1 MPRRRLPP
9 SAPCPCDSGKK
20 YKDCCH
26 DKGFEW
32 QVDDEGNIFKSIPFA
47 EDLAEVIEEQR
58 QKFVEQHGRE
68 PGPDDSLFFD
78 MPPLEHA
85 EHFMVQA
92 MEQAGLHPA
101 FVYAFEKTGLIV
113 TEENQNLLSEK
124 DLAEWE
130 AAIQEYEARQDEE
143 KPPVDEENEYF

>member
-1 MPRRRLPP
+1 M
-9 SAPCPCDSGKK
+9 DSP
-20 YKDCCH
+20 KDGCH

-32 QVDDEGNIFKSIPFA
+32 QVDDEGNVFKSIPFS
-47 EDLAEVIEEQR
+47 EDLAKVIDEQR

-92 MEQAGLHPA
+92 IKEAGLRPA
-101 FVYAFEKTGLIV
+101 FVYAFEQTGLIV
-113 TEENQNLLSEK
+113 TEENQNLLSEN

-130 AAIQEYEARQDEE
+130 AAIQEYESRKDEE
-143 KPPVDEENEYF
+143 PPDDEESEYF

>member
-32 QVDDEGNIFKSIPFA
+32 QVDDEGNIFKSIPFS

-58 QKFVEQHGRE
+58 RKFVEQHGRE
-68 PGPDDSLFFD
+68 PGPDDHLFFD

-92 MEQAGLHPA
+92 MKEAGLHPA

-113 TEENQNLLSEK
+113 TEENQHLLSEN

-130 AAIQEYEARQDEE
+130 AAIQEYESRQDEE
-143 KPPVDEENEYF
+143 PPDDDESEYF